1 MCSTNCSRLIICL
14 SIFAALVAL
23 NFTDTRAHTLDE
35 ASLVSHLTLGRN
47 LVERNNVTKTGKD
60 LGDTVRVD
68 PLNKLKKYRG
78 GYDITNKHYWSSV
91 VYTGIY
97 GYAIGALWLLFGV
110 LYGGFILLTSV
121 FRDNEGGRK
130 LEKKM
135 PCSRQ
140 CYFWPLFLGA
150 SFTFLAIVA
159 CGVVLGGN
167 SRFHSRAKTVVN
179 IIIETADGASDTMFN
194 VTGAMRNIQENLS
207 MSNDGGG
214 EEVTNFLNRTSGRLD
229 REAIKIRREARK
241 NRRLIEKGLRII
253 YTVSTVVFSLTLVAL
268 VALSISGF
276 LKSHRILCTFIV
288 LCWILA
294 VLCWIFFGLYFFLEK
309 FASDTCTA
317 LQDFQNDPKNNS
329 LSSIVPC
336 NELQSAKS
344 LLFDTRAGIYDVINE
359 VNANISSSRSSSVL
373 NSVKICNPLS
383 GPPEYNYRPDNC
395 PPNTIKIGDIPK
407 LLKVFTCSS
416 GEAGTCRQ
424 GQFITAEVYRI
435 VEAYTSSLQDL
446 LDALPNM
453 ESLVDCRI
461 VKDAFTRLISTQCKP
476 LKRYAR
482 MVWISTV
489 NLSTLMVVLILVYT
503 FKVCHDRKR
512 HFSDGS
518 SVKPHLPPTVT
529 LGPDKVHEAYI
540 NHSGQKLD
548 A

>member
-1 MCSTNCSRLIICL
+1 MCSTNSSRLIICL
-14 SIFAALVAL
+14 SIVAALIAS
-23 NFTDTRAHTLDE
+23 TETRAHTLDDD
-35 ASLVSHLTLGRN
+35 SQLSHPTLGRN
-47 LVERNNVTKTGKD
+47 MLERNNVTKIGKD

-110 LYGGFILLTSV
+110 LCGGFILFSLL
-121 FRDNEGGRK
+121 FRDDADERK
-130 LEKKM
+130 LKKKV

-140 CYFWPLFLGA
+140 CYFWPVFIGT
-150 SFTFLAIVA
+150 SFTILAIIA
-159 CGVVLGGN
+159 CGVVLGGS

-194 VTGAMRNIQENLS
+194 VTGSMRNIQENLS
-207 MSNDGGG
+207 TSNNGGD
-214 EEVTNFLNRTSGRLD
+214 EVTNFLNRTSHRLD
-229 REAIKIRREARK
+229 REATKIRREARK
-241 NRRLIEKGLRII
+241 NRRLIDKGLRII
-253 YTVSTVVFSLTLVAL
+253 YAVSTVAFSLTLAAL
-268 VALSISGF
+268 IALSISGF
-276 LKSHRILCTFIV
+276 LKSRRSLCSFIV
-288 LCWILA
+288 FCWILA

-309 FASDTCTA
+309 FAGDTCTA
-317 LQDFQNDPKNNS
+317 LRDFQNDPKNNS

-344 LLFDTRAGIYDVINE
+344 LLFDTRAGIYGVINE
-359 VNANISSSRSSSVL
+359 VNANISSARSSPVL
-373 NSVKICNPLS
+373 NLVRICNPLS
-383 GPPEYNYRPDNC
+383 GPPEYNYRPDSC

-407 LLKVFTCSS
+407 LLKMFTCNSS
-416 GEAGTCRQ
+416 EGGSCRQ
-424 GQFITAEVYRI
+424 GEFISAEVYRI
-435 VEAYTSSLQDL
+435 VEAYTTSLQDL

-482 MVWISTV
+482 IVWISAVT
-489 NLSTLMVVLILVYT
+489 LSTLMVVLILVYT
-503 FKVCHDRKR
+503 MKACHDRKR

-518 SVKPHLPPTVT
+518 SVKPHLPPTDK
-529 LGPDKVHEAYI
+529 LGPDKVGEAYI
-540 NHSGQKLD
+540 NHSVHKLD

>member
-14 SIFAALVAL
+14 SIVAALIAL
-23 NFTDTRAHTLDE
+23 TETRAHTLDDD
-35 ASLVSHLTLGRN
+35 SLLSHPTLGRN
-47 LVERNNVTKTGKD
+47 LLERNNVTKRGKD

-110 LYGGFILLTSV
+110 LCGGFILFSLL
-121 FRDNEGGRK
+121 FRDDADERK
-130 LEKKM
+130 LKKKV

-140 CYFWPLFLGA
+140 CYFWPVFLGT
-150 SFTFLAIVA
+150 SFTILAIIA
-159 CGVVLGGN
+159 CGVVLGGS

-194 VTGAMRNIQENLS
+194 VTGSMRNIQENLS
-207 MSNDGGG
+207 MSNNGGD
-214 EEVTNFLNRTSGRLD
+214 EVTNFLNRTSQRLD
-229 REAIKIRREARK
+229 REATKIRREARK
-241 NRRLIEKGLRII
+241 NRRLIDKGLRII
-253 YTVSTVVFSLTLVAL
+253 YAVSTVAFSLTLAAL
-268 VALSISGF
+268 IALSISGF
-276 LKSHRILCTFIV
+276 LKSRRTLCSFIV
-288 LCWILA
+288 FCWILA
-294 VLCWIFFGLYFFLEK
+294 VLCWIFFGLYFFLDK
-309 FASDTCTA
+309 FAGDTCTA
-317 LQDFQNDPKNNS
+317 LRDFQNDPKNNS

-344 LLFDTRAGIYDVINE
+344 LLFDTRAGIYGVINE
-359 VNANISSSRSSSVL
+359 VNANISSARSSPVL
-373 NSVKICNPLS
+373 NLVRICNPLS

-407 LLKVFTCSS
+407 LLKMFTCNSS
-416 GEAGTCRQ
+416 EGGSCRQ
-424 GQFITAEVYRI
+424 GEFITAEVYRI

-482 MVWISTV
+482 IVWISAVT
-489 NLSTLMVVLILVYT
+489 LSTLMVVLILVYT
-503 FKVCHDRKR
+503 FKACHDRKR

-518 SVKPHLPPTVT
+518 SVKPHLPPTDK
-529 LGPDKVHEAYI
+529 LGPDKVDEAYI
-540 NHSGQKLD
+540 NHSVHKLD